1 MSDLPTQSLSGPQL
15 RVAPDLDFAPAP
27 SRPFGSSGRRIDGI
41 LVMENTG
48 QSSPR
53 PLLAF
58 IGLLLLVV
66 GVALGTIS
74 QSTWITIVTLGQGV
88 TPAAAGVEQSPASWL
103 ATKPWTGPSAKWIA
117 SIVLGLLGLSCQ
129 RGRAL
134 SVVVT
139 AAQFAVT
146 AYTCDLLIDGKLR
159 WLATTAFGNAS
170 LPFVLPIVSAVFGYI
185 VHAGLTKEGASAKG
199 TVGLLIVAAAALG
212 TVHGWYNWTPL
223 IDRLGTGAADLMKD
237 WGAEAIWATVLVLTA
252 IGVASSRTKPVFFLV
267 ALMLGCLAW
276 YCISSGMTE
285 IRSFPS
291 LATADHIPSVEHIS
305 YKNVDPWHWVVA
317 GELVVLAIV
326 LAHMSLGMGILNI
339 AFALLW
345 MFGGLTFYNSVSNMS
360 LVRALSEGAAI
371 GVQQRGMTPT
381 APADPLAG
389 FGLPV
394 ETSPPGARPSA
405 ARTSDSFALPEA
417 QREAM
422 QRMQRPIQVREITPL
437 VWMFSTAVLAGIF
450 AVAGIALMTP
460 NESVRIGS
468 LCAVWLTCGVLCTAL
483 YFLWPKGSASFEG
496 WLAAFRYSRY
506 HTGVYWAAFFA
517 SAGVAGIWALR
528 PTASTAAWV
537 HASAAAILLGTCLS
551 LGAAAILIAFGNF
564 PKLPAW
570 VYIVMTIGQ
579 SSLMWALL
587 MHQSY
592 RTRRAIA

>member
-1 MSDLPTQSLSGPQL
+1 MSDLPTQSLTGPQL
-15 RVAPDLDFAPAP
+15 RVAHDGDAAPHVP
-27 SRPFGSSGRRIDGI
+27 IPLSPSGRKINGI
-41 LVMENTG
+41 RVMDNAG
-48 QSSPR
+48 QAAPR

-58 IGLLLLVV
+58 VGLLLLVI

-74 QSTWITIVTLGQGV
+74 HPTWITIVTLGQGV
-88 TPAAAGVEQSPASWL
+88 TPAAADHVPASWL
-103 ATKPWTGPSAKWIA
+103 EAQPWTSPSAKWIA

-185 VHAGLTKEGASAKG
+185 VHAGLTKEGASARG
-199 TVGLLIVAAAALG
+199 TIGLLIVAAAALG
-212 TVHGWYNWTPL
+212 TVHGWFNWTPL
-223 IDRLGTGAADLMKD
+223 IDRLAIGAAEVLNE
-237 WGAEAIWATVLVLTA
+237 WGAESTWATVLILTA
-252 IGVASSRTKPVFFLV
+252 IGVASSRTKPVYFLV
-267 ALMLGCLAW
+267 ALILGCLAW

-291 LATADHIPSVEHIS
+291 LATGDRIPSVEHIS
-305 YKNVDPWHWVVA
+305 YKNVDAWHWVVA

-394 ETSPPGARPSA
+394 ETSPPGAQPSA
-405 ARTSDSFALPEA
+405 ARSSESFALPEA

-460 NESVRIGS
+460 NETVRIGS
-468 LCAVWLTCGVLCTAL
+468 LCAVWLTCGVLGTAL
-483 YFLWPKGSASFEG
+483 YFLWPRGSATFEG

-506 HTGVYWAAFFA
+506 HTGVYWTAFFA
-517 SAGVAGIWALR
+517 SAGITGIWALR

-537 HASAAAILLGTCLS
+537 HASAAAVLLGTCLS

-570 VYIVMTIGQ
+570 VYIVLTIGQ

-587 MHQSY
+587 MQHSY

>member
-1 MSDLPTQSLSGPQL
+1 MSDLPTQSLPGPQL
-15 RVAPDLDFAPAP
+15 RVAHDGDAAPHVP
-27 SRPFGSSGRRIDGI
+27 IPLSPSGRKINGI
-41 LVMENTG
+41 RVMDNAG
-48 QSSPR
+48 QAAPR

-58 IGLLLLVV
+58 VGLLLLVI

-74 QSTWITIVTLGQGV
+74 HPTWITIVTLGQGV
-88 TPAAAGVEQSPASWL
+88 TPAAADQVPASRL
-103 ATKPWTGPSAKWIA
+103 AEKPWTSPSAKWIA

-139 AAQFAVT
+139 AAQFAIT

-185 VHAGLTKEGASAKG
+185 VHAGLTKEGASARG

-212 TVHGWYNWTPL
+212 TVHGWFNWTPL
-223 IDRLGTGAADLMKD
+223 IDRLAIGAAEVLNE
-237 WGAEAIWATVLVLTA
+237 WGAESTWATVLILTA
-252 IGVASSRTKPVFFLV
+252 IGVASSRTKPVYFLV
-267 ALMLGCLAW
+267 ALILGCLAW

-291 LATADHIPSVEHIS
+291 LATGDRIPSVEHIS
-305 YKNVDPWHWVVA
+305 YKNVDAWHWVVA

-394 ETSPPGARPSA
+394 ENSPTGAQPST
-405 ARTSDSFALPEA
+405 ARSSESFAMPDA

-460 NESVRIGS
+460 NETVRIGS
-468 LCAVWLTCGVLCTAL
+468 LCAVWLTCGVLGTAL
-483 YFLWPKGSASFEG
+483 YFLWPRGSATFEG

-506 HTGVYWAAFFA
+506 HTGVYWTAFFA
-517 SAGVAGIWALR
+517 SAGITGIWALR

-537 HASAAAILLGTCLS
+537 HASAAAVLLGTCLS

-570 VYIVMTIGQ
+570 VYIVLTIGQ

-587 MHQSY
+587 MQHSY

>member
-1 MSDLPTQSLSGPQL
+1 MSDLPTQSLPGPQL
-15 RVAPDLDFAPAP
+15 RVAHDADAAPHVP
-27 SRPFGSSGRRIDGI
+27 RPLSPSGRRINGI
-41 LVMENTG
+41 RVMDNTG
-48 QSSPR
+48 QSAPR

-58 IGLLLLVV
+58 VGLLLLVI

-74 QSTWITIVTLGQGV
+74 HPTWITIVTLGQGV
-88 TPAAAGVEQSPASWL
+88 TPAAADQVPASWL
-103 ATKPWTGPSAKWIA
+103 EAQPWTSPSAKWIA

-146 AYTCDLLIDGKLR
+146 AYSCDLLIDGKLR

-170 LPFVLPIVSAVFGYI
+170 LPFVLPIISAVFGYI
-185 VHAGLTKEGASAKG
+185 VHAGLTREGASARG
-199 TVGLLIVAAAALG
+199 TIGLLIVAAAALG
-212 TVHGWYNWTPL
+212 TVHGWFNWTPL
-223 IDRLGTGAADLMKD
+223 IDRLATGAAEVMND
-237 WGAEAIWATVLVLTA
+237 WGAESTWATVLILTA
-252 IGVASSRTKPVFFLV
+252 IGVASSRTKPVFLLV
-267 ALMLGCLAW
+267 ALILGCLAW

-291 LATADHIPSVEHIS
+291 LATGSHIPSVEHTS
-305 YKNVDPWHWVVA
+305 YKNVDAWHWVVA

-381 APADPLAG
+381 TVADPLAG

-394 ETSPPGARPSA
+394 ESSPPGTQPSA
-405 ARTSDSFALPEA
+405 ARSSESYLLPQA

-450 AVAGIALMTP
+450 AVAGIAMMTP
-460 NESVRIGS
+460 NESVRTGS
-468 LCAVWLTCGVLCTAL
+468 LCALWLTCGVLCATL
-483 YFLWPKGSASFEG
+483 YFLWPKGSATFEG

-506 HTGVYWAAFFA
+506 HTGVYWTAFFA
-517 SAGVAGIWALR
+517 SAGITGIWALR

-570 VYIVMTIGQ
+570 VYIVLTIGQ

-587 MHQSY
+587 MQHSY

>member
-1 MSDLPTQSLSGPQL
+1 MSDLPTQSLPGPQL
-15 RVAPDLDFAPAP
+15 RVAHDGDAAPNVP
-27 SRPFGSSGRRIDGI
+27 RPLSPSGRKINGI
-41 LVMENTG
+41 RVMDNAG
-48 QSSPR
+48 QSAPR

-58 IGLLLLVV
+58 VGLLLLVI

-74 QSTWITIVTLGQGV
+74 HPTWITIVTLGQGV
-88 TPAAAGVEQSPASWL
+88 TPAAADHVPASWL
-103 ATKPWTGPSAKWIA
+103 EAQPWTSPSAKWIA

-185 VHAGLTKEGASAKG
+185 VHAGLTKEGASARG
-199 TVGLLIVAAAALG
+199 TIGLLMVAAAALG
-212 TVHGWYNWTPL
+212 TVHGWFNWTPL
-223 IDRLGTGAADLMKD
+223 IDRLAIGAAEVLNE
-237 WGAEAIWATVLVLTA
+237 WGAESTWATVLILTA
-252 IGVASSRTKPVFFLV
+252 IGVASSRTKPVYFLV
-267 ALMLGCLAW
+267 ALILGCLAW

-291 LATADHIPSVEHIS
+291 LATGDRIPSVEHIS
-305 YKNVDPWHWVVA
+305 YKNVDAWHWVVA

-394 ETSPPGARPSA
+394 ETSPPGAQPSA
-405 ARTSDSFALPEA
+405 ARSSESFALPEA

-460 NESVRIGS
+460 NESVRTGS
-468 LCAVWLTCGVLCTAL
+468 LCALWLTCGVLCATL
-483 YFLWPKGSASFEG
+483 YFLWPKGSATFEG

-506 HTGVYWAAFFA
+506 HTGVYWTAFFA
-517 SAGVAGIWALR
+517 SAGITGIWALR

-537 HASAAAILLGTCLS
+537 HASAAAVLLGTCLS

-570 VYIVMTIGQ
+570 VYIVLTIGQ

-587 MHQSY
+587 MQHSY